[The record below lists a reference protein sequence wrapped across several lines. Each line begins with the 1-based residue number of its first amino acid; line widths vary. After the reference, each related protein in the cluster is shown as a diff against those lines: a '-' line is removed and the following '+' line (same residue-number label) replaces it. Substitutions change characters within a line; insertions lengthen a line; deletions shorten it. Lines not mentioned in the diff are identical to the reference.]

1 MIISVV
7 LLWVEKL
14 NLGSISQFSMG
25 SVGFKTIARRTSE
38 AEILKTRPSI
48 TQNWNDMTRNWNDMF
63 DLERNDGQGFRSFA
77 VGIAAFKRARTR
89 RLSSTERYRLTGR
102 SSDLAGGECT
112 PRELSR
118 DLVHQFVR

>member
-1 MIISVV
+1 MVAIHLEQIDGSFSSFRQADDNGPINGPIEMIISVA

-38 AEILKTRPSI
+38 AEILKNRQSI
-48 TQNWNDMTRNWNDMF
+48 TRNWNDMF

-77 VGIAAFKRARTR
+77 VGTAAFKRV
-89 RLSSTERYRLTGR
+89 SN
-102 SSDLAGGECT
+102 
-112 PRELSR
+112 PPP
-118 DLVHQFVR
+118 